1 MSRSNLW
8 DFLPRHSK
16 SYLWIAFLVA
26 VFMVMALSENGIF
39 QSNPT
44 IPNSNPLSA
53 QPPNPASYQASDD
66 STASTSNH
74 QEFLATG
81 NSSQPAGKPE
91 ENYASSMGLDPKDV
105 VILVKTGATAI
116 WRRMPAHMSTTL
128 GNPHLT
134 PNVIYYSDSPD
145 NINGN
150 PVVDVLANVSASLK
164 SSPDFTLYH
173 KAKEVADNNLYLES
187 GSMEGDHYLPGG
199 WRLDK
204 YKFLPMFQHA
214 ANHMP
219 GKKWYVYME
228 DDNYF
233 FWETLY
239 AWLGTLNHTSP
250 IMVGSP
256 AFRLGEDF
264 AHGGSGFAISG
275 AALAATFGA
284 DKRLADRWEDY
295 AKERCCG
302 DQVLSHVM
310 HDMGVERYKGLDGGS
325 WAALQALP
333 TWRIGFG
340 RWNWCSPIMNIHKV
354 HQSDISKLYVFEKE
368 FKARTKVWVF
378 SPEQDFES
386 IMLTLNEGN
395 WTSTIP

>member
-1 MSRSNLW
+1 MSR
-8 DFLPRHSK
+8 FLPQYPK

-26 VFMVMALSENGIF
+26 VFLVMVLSDNGAF
-39 QSNPT
+39 QSKIT
-44 IPNSNPLSA
+44 IPN
-53 QPPNPASYQASDD
+53 PPSSHVGCPAPYQSSDASV
-66 STASTSNH
+66 ASTSHH
-74 QEFLATG
+74 QEFLT
-81 NSSQPAGKPE
+81 AGQSKE
-91 ENYASSMGLDPKDV
+91 VIETHKDRYIASARLDPNDV

-128 GNPHLT
+128 GNPRLT
-134 PNVIYYSDSPD
+134 PNVLYYSDSED

-150 PVVDVLANVSASLK
+150 PVVDVLANLSAALK
-164 SSPDFTLYH
+164 ASSDFTLYH
-173 KAKEVADNNLYLES
+173 KAKEIANDNLYLES

-214 ANHMP
+214 AANMP
-219 GKKWYVYME
+219 GKKWYIYME

-239 AWLGTLNHTSP
+239 AWLAKLDHTSP
-250 IMVGSP
+250 FMVGSP

-275 AALAATFGA
+275 AALAKTFGA
-284 DKRLADRWEDY
+284 NKRLADKWEDY
-295 AKERCCG
+295 AREQCCG

-310 HDMGVERYKGLDGGS
+310 RAMGVERYRGLDGGS
-325 WAALQALP
+325 WFALQALP

-354 HQSDISKLYVFEKE
+354 HQSDISKLYVFERE
-368 FKARTKVWVF
+368 FKAKTKAR
-378 SPEQDFES
+378 S
-386 IMLTLNEGN
+386 IFPCSEAFK
-395 WTSTIP
+395 